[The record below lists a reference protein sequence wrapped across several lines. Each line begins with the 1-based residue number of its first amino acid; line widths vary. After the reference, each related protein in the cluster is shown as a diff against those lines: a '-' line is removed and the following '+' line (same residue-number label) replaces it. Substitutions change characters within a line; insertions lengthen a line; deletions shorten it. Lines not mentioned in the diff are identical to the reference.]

1 MASNIVSARERVLV
15 IFPGAL
21 GDLMC
26 LLPALQILAR
36 RYWDCDLELMARAEL
51 ADFAVG
57 RMSIAR
63 GHSIDRR
70 ELGLLFSA
78 ADNAAEAAEFFG
90 MFSCIH
96 SFFGHDD
103 PRLRQTLPQACR
115 GKVFFHPFR
124 PVAGGHVAAAYVESI
139 GDPPGDPVLQPAAG
153 AIDLNAA
160 DLAEAC
166 RLLELRG
173 VEPGHFILLMPGS
186 GSRTKN
192 WPAESYLE
200 LARHLGESTP
210 IVTVLGPAEE
220 DLDQVFS
227 GLGPVKSPPLGTLA
241 GMARL
246 SLAFI
251 GNDSGTSHLAAAAGG
266 HGMVIFGPTDPERW
280 RPLGRVTVLRR
291 MPLQDLRW
299 PEVAQALKIQRDRA
313 ESNR

>member
-1 MASNIVSARERVLV
+1 
-15 IFPGAL
+15 
-21 GDLMC
+21 
-26 LLPALQILAR
+26 
-36 RYWDCDLELMARAEL
+36 
-51 ADFAVG
+51 
-57 RMSIAR
+57 
-63 GHSIDRR
+63 
-70 ELGLLFSA
+70 
-78 ADNAAEAAEFFG
+78 

-96 SFFGHDD
+96 SFFGHED

-124 PVAGGHVAAAYVESI
+124 PVAVDTSPRPTLKASGSRQGN
-139 GDPPGDPVLQPAAG
+139 PVLQPAAG

-251 GNDSGTSHLAAAAGG
+251 GNDSGTSHLAAAAGA

-291 MPLQDLRW
+291 MPLPGTAMAGGRTGVKSQPRSCGIRTADSVKLWIARN
-299 PEVAQALKIQRDRA
+299 D
-313 ESNR
+313 